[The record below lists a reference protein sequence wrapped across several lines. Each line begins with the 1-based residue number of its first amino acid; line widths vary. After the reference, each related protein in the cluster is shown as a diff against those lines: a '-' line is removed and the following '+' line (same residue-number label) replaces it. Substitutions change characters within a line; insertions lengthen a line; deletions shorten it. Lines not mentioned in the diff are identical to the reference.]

1 MISYKP
7 LFKTMIDRDVTRE
20 QLKQLIKAAPG
31 TMSKIYNGRPVA
43 FKILNE
49 ICIRLGVPIEAVIA
63 VFPGPGELEGE
74 GKDAG
79 GGSSPSKK
87 KGAGAE

>member
-7 LFKTMIDRDVTRE
+7 LFKTMIDKDITRE

-43 FKILNE
+43 YGILEKICLT
-49 ICIRLGVPIEAVIA
+49 LGVPIQDVIA
-63 VFPGPGELEGE
+63 VLPDKKGE
-74 GKDAG
+74 DAG

>member
-7 LFKTMIDRDVTRE
+7 LFKTMIDKDITRE

-43 FKILNE
+43 YSILEKICLK
-49 ICIRLGVPIEAVIA
+49 LGVPIQDVIA
-63 VFPGPGELEGE
+63 VLPNEQDESE
-74 GKDAG
+74 DAG

>member
-7 LFKTMIDRDVTRE
+7 LFKTMIDKDVTRE
-20 QLKQLIKAAPG
+20 QLRVKADIAPG

-43 FKILNE
+43 YSILEKICLT
-49 ICIRLGVPIEAVIA
+49 LGVPIQDVIA
-63 VFPGPGELEGE
+63 VLPDKKDKSE
-74 GKDAG
+74 DAG